1 MVDITKFNTNLKSYI
16 TTTAFTVAI
25 TPNLIKT
32 GGMYVIVLRTMIQQ
46 PILILLILN
55 YHEFFSHSNFF
66 NEKKQNNCK

>member
-32 GGMYVIVLRTMIQQ
+32 GGTYVCNCFAHHDPTTNSAIKI
-46 PILILLILN
+46 
-55 YHEFFSHSNFF
+55 FSL
-66 NEKKQNNCK
+66 KKK